1 MEQDI
6 YTLEQLLGFVKEA
19 IDANLPAPLWVKA
32 EIQQLTRNRSG
43 HCYLTLIEK
52 SADGR
57 TTVAEARAIIWSS
70 QYTGIAARF
79 EFETGRRIED
89 GIGVL
94 CCVRVNYS
102 PVYGFSLVI
111 NDIDPSFTVGEAFL
125 QRQRTIARLQSEGMI
140 GLNAQNPLTILPRR
154 LALIS
159 SETAAGYGDFM
170 DHLHGNAY
178 GFKFSG
184 ELFAAPMQGSEA
196 PAGIIAALSAIADR
210 LEQFD
215 AVLIMRGG
223 GSASDLACFDDY
235 NLALAIAQFPLPV
248 FTAIGHERDV
258 HVADMVAAEYLK
270 TPTALADYFV
280 DIFSGESLRLQNLSS
295 RLSLAVRGK
304 IAQSRLK
311 TENTVMRL
319 RAAVKEKA
327 ARQAQRISL
336 LEYRV
341 GAQNPAAIL
350 AKGFALTLKEGRRIT
365 GKSQLNGGDEITIM
379 FADGTVKGQIL

>member
-1 MEQDI
+1 MEQNT

-19 IDANLPAPLWVKA
+19 IDENLPAPLWVKA

-57 TTVAEARAIIWSS
+57 TTLAEARAIIWSS
-70 QYTGIAARF
+70 KFAGIGSRF
-79 EFETGRRIED
+79 EVETGRKLEA
-89 GIGVL
+89 GISVL
-94 CCVRVNYS
+94 CCVQANFS
-102 PVYGFSLVI
+102 PVYGFSLI
-111 NDIDPSFTVGEAFL
+111 ISDIDPSFTAGEAFL
-125 QRQRTIARLQSEGMI
+125 ERQRTIARLQSEGMI
-140 GLNAQNPLTILPRR
+140 GLNAQIPLPPLPRR

-159 SETAAGYGDFM
+159 SATAAGYGDFM

-178 GFKFSG
+178 GFKFYS
-184 ELFAAPMQGSEA
+184 ELFAAPMQGADA
-196 PAGIIAALSAIADR
+196 PTGIIAALGAVADR
-210 LEQFD
+210 LEEFD

-280 DIFSGESLRLQNLSS
+280 DIFSAESLRLQSLSS

-304 IAQSRLK
+304 IAQSRLI
-311 TENTVMRL
+311 TENTVMKL

-327 ARQAQRISL
+327 LQQRQLISL

-341 GAQNPAAIL
+341 AALNPAAIL
-350 AKGFALTLKEGRRIT
+350 AKGFALTLKDGRRIT
-365 GKSQLNGGDEITIM
+365 GKSQLCAGDEISIM
-379 FADGTVKGQIL
+379 FADGSVRGKIL

>member
-6 YTLEQLLGFVKEA
+6 YTLGQLLGFVKEA
-19 IDANLPAPLWVKA
+19 IDENLPAPLWVKA
-32 EIQQLTRNRSG
+32 EIQQLARNRSG

-52 SADGR
+52 SADSR
-57 TTVAEARAIIWSS
+57 TTVAEARAIIWGSKFPGISS
-70 QYTGIAARF
+70 RF
-79 EFETGRRIED
+79 EFETGRKLEA
-89 GIGVL
+89 GIAVL
-94 CCVRVNYS
+94 CCVQANYS
-102 PVYGFSLVI
+102 PVYGFSLI
-111 NDIDPSFTVGEAFL
+111 ISDIDPSYTAGEAFL

-140 GLNAQNPLTILPRR
+140 GLNAQNPLPLLPRR

-159 SETAAGYGDFM
+159 SATAAGYGDFM

-178 GFKFSG
+178 GFKFSS
-184 ELFAAPMQGSEA
+184 ELFAAPMQGADA
-196 PAGIIAALSAIADR
+196 PAGIIAALSTVADR
-210 LEQFD
+210 RGEFD

-235 NLALAIAQFPLPV
+235 DLALAIAQFPLPV

-304 IAQSRLK
+304 ISQSRLK

-319 RAAVKEKA
+319 RAAVREKTA
-327 ARQAQRISL
+327 QQRQRISL

-341 GAQNPAAIL
+341 GALNPAAIL

-365 GKSQLNGGDEITIM
+365 GKSQVAGGDEVTIM
-379 FADGTVKGQIL
+379 FADGSVKGKIL